1 MTGKITN
8 MKKLTTLL
16 VIGAVAGAAVWF
28 FNTKK
33 GKEVLSSLKDTTDDL
48 TDKLKS
54 GLNSVKESTAG
65 VVEKSKQYISN
76 MNNKVQEAA
85 N

>member
-1 MTGKITN
+1 
-8 MKKLTTLL
+8 MKKLTTVLI
-16 VIGAVAGAAVWF
+16 IGAVAGAAVWF

-33 GKEVLSSLKDTTDDL
+33 GKEVLDSIKDSSDDL
-48 TDKLKS
+48 ADKLKS
-54 GLNSVKESTAG
+54 SLNSVKQSTAS
-65 VVEKSKQYISN
+65 VVEKSKQYINN